1 VYYTRQALD
10 AEPPKQ
16 QPVPLILLGILIAA
30 ILAFFAV
37 TYSTHQPIRLPPVR
51 SAPTP
56 IPLTSVPGARNEEAI
71 NCYLAVGE
79 RWTPL
84 QYHPTGHGVYVLV
97 RTAGGCYGWMRDPG

>member
-1 VYYTRQALD
+1 M
-10 AEPPKQ
+10 Q
-16 QPVPLILLGILIAA
+16 QQQTTPLILLGILIAA

-37 TYSTHQPIRLPPVR
+37 TYSHQPIRLPPVR

-56 IPLTSVPGARNEEAI
+56 IPLTSIPGARGEGAI

-84 QYHPTGHGVYVLV
+84 QYHPTGYGVYVRV
-97 RTAGGCYGWMRDPG
+97 RSASGCYGWMRDPG